1 MATAKFVAALRCTA
15 AAPLARSFSV
25 TARATRGSRSSSLFS
40 QRLAA
45 SAMVSQSKRRM
56 LHSMTIVRADNAEE
70 ESPLPLP
77 DDGAASAPLSPK
89 VEKIVDDISGL
100 TLLEVSSLV
109 DALKDRLNIP
119 DSAPMMMGSMPMMAG
134 GVPGAA
140 GAAGGDAAA
149 EEPAE
154 EKTDF
159 DIKLEGFDAKGKI
172 KIIKEVRALT
182 GLGLKEAKEKVE
194 GAPTVIKA
202 SVAKAEAE
210 EIRDKLQELGATIAL
225 E

>member
-134 GVPGAA
+134 GVQ
-140 GAAGGDAAA
+140 
-149 EEPAE
+149 PAPPVVMLRRRSLPRRRRIL
-154 EKTDF
+154 TSSS
-159 DIKLEGFDAKGKI
+159 
-172 KIIKEVRALT
+172 RALMPR
-182 GLGLKEAKEKVE
+182 AR
-194 GAPTVIKA
+194 
-202 SVAKAEAE
+202 S
-210 EIRDKLQELGATIAL
+210 KLSKR
-225 E
+225 